1 MSSEGLLALSTLRPP
16 VRTDTVEAER
26 LGPTAR
32 RVRVA
37 REKGGSLR
45 PGKKTA
51 KDRAKREKKRRR
63 VGLGVQKGVVVVV
76 VGASVASA
84 PG

>member
-16 VRTDTVEAER
+16 VRTDTMEAER

-32 RVRVA
+32 RGRVM

-51 KDRAKREKKRRR
+51 KERKERKRGDGLEWGCKKGWCWWEL
-63 VGLGVQKGVVVVV
+63 VWPVPQ
-76 VGASVASA
+76 A
-84 PG
+84 